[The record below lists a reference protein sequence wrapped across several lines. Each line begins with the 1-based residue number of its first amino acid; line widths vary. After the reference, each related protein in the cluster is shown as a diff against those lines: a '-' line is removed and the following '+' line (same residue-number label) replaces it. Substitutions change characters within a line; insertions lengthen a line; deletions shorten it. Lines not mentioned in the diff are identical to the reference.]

1 MIAGHDPPYMRR
13 TGDLIARGIL
23 GARKMTIE
31 DADHVV
37 HLRRPAEFNAALL
50 AFLDGLD

>member
-1 MIAGHDPPYMRR
+1 
-13 TGDLIARGIL
+13 
-23 GARKMTIE
+23 MTIE

-50 AFLDGLD
+50 AFLDWLD